1 MHPVSPIDF
10 SIRQR
15 QQKDTLDL
23 LRFTTGPVGSG
34 GGSNNKLAQAA
45 VIQRLDEADAL
56 VQATLLELMVAKELR
71 MANVRYTVP
80 KPFLVI
86 VIVPHQHQ
94 SHISSQLLDRFFVSY
109 SFCGDDEQSYVK
121 PYHFRRTALIKSDE
135 IQMLAERSHRVHIN
149 IDITR
154 YIRDIVVGVRTHP
167 LVSGGL
173 TARTSRDLV
182 SVTRSLAT
190 LFQHDFLTPDLVAV
204 AADKVLG
211 HRIHLVGSVT
221 PSQVVSEVLRVVYVP
236 V

>member
-1 MHPVSPIDF
+1 PVSPIDF

-23 LRFTTGPVGSG
+23 LRFTAGSAGSGGGG

-86 VIVPHQHQ
+86 VI
-94 SHISSQLLDRFFVSY
+94 
-109 SFCGDDEQSYVK
+109 SFVK

-182 SVTRSLAT
+182 SVT
-190 LFQHDFLTPDLVAV
+190 
-204 AADKVLG
+204 
-211 HRIHLVGSVT
+211 
-221 PSQVVSEVLRVVYVP
+221 
-236 V
+236 